1 MKRICLPLALSN
13 LKVKAMLYM
22 PEHATL
28 DNCTSKGQDFTVEYR
43 ETETI
48 PTDHLNTKGLSLEQ
62 MLALFTT
69 DLVLVTQP
77 HLEEEFKHLWK
88 TLVPLVCPRLQLVL
102 EEADRSIHDAR
113 CAIRC
118 LVKNVS

>member
-1 MKRICLPLALSN
+1 
-13 LKVKAMLYM
+13 MLYM

-88 TLVPLVCPRLQLVL
+88 TLVPLVCARLQLVL
-102 EEADRSIHDAR
+102 DDQFTTPDVPSAAW
-113 CAIRC
+113 
-118 LVKNVS
+118 